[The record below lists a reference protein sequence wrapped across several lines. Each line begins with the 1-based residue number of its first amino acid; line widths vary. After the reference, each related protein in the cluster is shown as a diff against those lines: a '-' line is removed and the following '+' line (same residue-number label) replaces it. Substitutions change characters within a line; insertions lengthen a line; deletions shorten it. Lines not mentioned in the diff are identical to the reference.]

1 MRETPELTIEMSAR
15 TVDAIDREAAWRG
28 IEVHRRCIEASRR
41 SRAVARDNLL
51 GRIDDVLAAA
61 R

>member
-15 TVDAIDREAAWRG
+15 TVDALDREAARRG
-28 IEVHRRCIEASRR
+28 IEVDRRCIEASRR

-51 GRIDDVLAAA
+51 GRIDDVPAAA